1 MTTRHTPR
9 PRRGAEA
16 VMAAVEAFELRQRL
30 DEPDGSYRAD
40 GDLDLSWARN
50 RVETARRA
58 AAADVVTAE
67 EALEWL
73 ASTMADD
80 RDVDIDDEEWETEQ
94 A

>member
-1 MTTRHTPR
+1 MTTRQTPR

-16 VMAAVEAFELRQRL
+16 VMAAIEAFELRQRL
-30 DEPDGSYRAD
+30 DEPDGSYHPT
-40 GDLDLSWARN
+40 GDLDLSWARD
-50 RVETARRA
+50 RIDTARRA

-73 ASTMADD
+73 WATTADE
-80 RDVDIDDEEWETEQ
+80 RTVELDDEGWETDD